1 MEKVFRKLPLI
12 RDNSCKI
19 FYNFPKM
26 RRKEVLNYRNFNS
39 NSIYYDNEM
48 IIPKLKEHYPLLHK
62 SQSDFFNKNST
73 IISNKNVS
81 GLNLY
86 EKNNNFYK

>member
-39 NSIYYDNEM
+39 NSICYDNEM

-62 SQSDFFNKNST
+62 SQSDFFTKNPQL
-73 IISNKNVS
+73 IQMKKFLV
-81 GLNLY
+81 
-86 EKNNNFYK
+86 

>member
-1 MEKVFRKLPLI
+1 
-12 RDNSCKI
+12 
-19 FYNFPKM
+19 M
-26 RRKEVLNYRNFNS
+26 RRKEVSNYRNFNS

-48 IIPKLKEHYPLLHK
+48 IIPKLKEHYPLLLK

-73 IISNKNVS
+73 INSNKNVS